1 MWINLTRMRVA
12 FKRIR
17 VTQFW
22 RYGDF
27 RVRWVTVRTEPMSGS
42 DWTSALHQSK
52 SISGTVQNWA
62 DRLYQSEIVPSGGSD
77 WTGTVN
83 KPWGYWTRTSDIH
96 MRVFNSHIRV
106 LPTTCMCV
114 LFQACVQQDYTH
126 VCQTEHT
133 CVYGLR
139 YTCVYFIQAYVYYSY
154 IKLHACVQK
163 NHIETKFMTY
173 GHECQLKIYMYAIT
187 LMRIFLHICDIH
199 LCVLFYTH
207 ACTCGYAC
215 V

>member
-1 MWINLTRMRVA
+1 M
-12 FKRIR
+12 
-17 VTQFW
+17 
-22 RYGDF
+22 
-27 RVRWVTVRTEPMSGS
+27 
-42 DWTSALHQSK
+42 
-52 SISGTVQNWA
+52 
-62 DRLYQSEIVPSGGSD
+62 
-77 WTGTVN
+77 
-83 KPWGYWTRTSDIH
+83 H

-173 GHECQLKIYMYAIT
+173 SQNSPIENIHVCDYTYAYFFTYMRHT
-187 LMRIFLHICDIH
+187 LMRTFLHTCVH
-199 LCVLFYTH
+199 LRVRMRVVNTRMRKNAYYI
-207 ACTCGYAC
+207 YAYFT
-215 V
+215 VF